1 MSAKC
6 QWHNPGSRVCW
17 SPQPGL
23 QQPLHLEAWDLLP
36 ATGGKERNFSR
47 SSRSW
52 PWTTVQPR
60 DTMHHD
66 QSMLFLARH
75 LHLDLLGVFETKGL
89 GDARGCAMVY
99 GRNICQ
105 TPSLLPAQS
114 CSTLFS
120 FLPPFQATFLLL
132 NRQILVP
139 PPLCSFH
146 SPAYRYSSFG
156 VTVLTHSCTCRQ
168 SSSYQ

>member
-1 MSAKC
+1 MSAKS
-6 QWHNPGSRVCW
+6 QWHNPESRVCW

-60 DTMHHD
+60 TPCTTTRACY
-66 QSMLFLARH
+66 SLPGIYIWICW
-75 LHLDLLGVFETKGL
+75 GVFETKGL

-132 NRQILVP
+132 KRQILVP
-139 PPLCSFH
+139 PKKFLCHHLFVPFIH
-146 SPAYRYSSFG
+146 QLTGIPALESQ
-156 VTVLTHSCTCRQ
+156 C
-168 SSSYQ
+168 